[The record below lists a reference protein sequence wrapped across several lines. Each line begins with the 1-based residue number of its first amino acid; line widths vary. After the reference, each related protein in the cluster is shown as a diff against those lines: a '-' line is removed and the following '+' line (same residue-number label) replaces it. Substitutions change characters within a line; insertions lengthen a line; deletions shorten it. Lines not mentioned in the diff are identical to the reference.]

1 MKDIGQWNL
10 INMIDGLEGFTIR
23 LWTGVLGW
31 SMEEIEVFLAKV
43 RKDL

>member
-1 MKDIGQWNL
+1 MKEIGAWNL

-23 LWTGVLGW
+23 LFTQVLGW
-31 SMEEIEVFLAKV
+31 SMEEIEVFLEDV